1 MIKIFFIAQGPAIRP
16 KVLLAFAMVLYTM
29 QKRIYWVMW
38 TSPEGSTWVAMGKG
52 VETEED

>member
-1 MIKIFFIAQGPAIRP
+1 MIKIFFTAQGPAIRP